1 MYRIYKDE
9 SSAGKLVVVSERGSP
24 MPEAVQSARLFCA
37 TRRLRVVAVSPHLGG
52 DVEMGH
58 NIRQNGIG
66 FGYDV
71 VISGAVSVHSRSY
84 CMKRKRN
91 PRQLTKLEGLKV
103 IMLQQPKVCHCS

>member
-1 MYRIYKDE
+1 
-9 SSAGKLVVVSERGSP
+9 

-71 VISGAVSVHSRSY
+71 
-84 CMKRKRN
+84 
-91 PRQLTKLEGLKV
+91 E
-103 IMLQQPKVCHCS
+103 